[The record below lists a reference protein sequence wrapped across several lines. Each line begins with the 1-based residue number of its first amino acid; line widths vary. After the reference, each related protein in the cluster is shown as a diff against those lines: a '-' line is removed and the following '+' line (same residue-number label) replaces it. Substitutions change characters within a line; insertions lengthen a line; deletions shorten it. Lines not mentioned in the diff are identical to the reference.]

1 MLCPGYA
8 RWDVGQ
14 PEFAYNG
21 LIVGTD
27 PVATDHQAR
36 LIIENERKKRN
47 LPLVPSLQIDHAI
60 KLGLGA
66 RIEEVKVLPVDRT
79 KKG

>member
-1 MLCPGYA
+1 LGVCTTGPGG
-8 RWDVGQ
+8 R

-47 LPLVPSLQIDHAI
+47 LPIVPSTQIDHAI

-66 RIEEVKVLPVDRT
+66 PMDEMKVIPVERT
-79 KKG
+79 PKG

>member
-1 MLCPGYA
+1 
-8 RWDVGQ
+8 
-14 PEFAYNG
+14 

-36 LIIENERKKRN
+36 LIIENERRKN
-47 LPLVPSLQIDHAI
+47 NIPIVPSLHIDQAI

-66 RIEEVKVLPVDRT
+66 PIDEIQVTPVNRT

>member
-1 MLCPGYA
+1 MGPI
-8 RWDVGQ
+8 GQ

-47 LPLVPSLQIDHAI
+47 LPFVPSTQIDHAI

-66 RIEEVKVLPVDRT
+66 PIEEIQVTPINLT